1 MFRVVL
7 LGFAL
12 LAGLAAAG
20 LVMTMQPKATV
31 VVQQQQPKGEEILVA
46 VAELGLG
53 QTLTRESMRW
63 QPWPENMLNPA
74 YITRSA
80 KPDALEKLAGS
91 VLRSRI
97 TLGEPILQNKLV
109 PLKSNLLSSLLPPGK
124 RAVAVR
130 ISVENTAGGFILP
143 NDRVDVVHTIERQ
156 SGAQKHQVSRTI
168 LQNVPVLAIDQTV
181 DARRNDEKTKDDKSE
196 LKSSS
201 KSAAIGKTAT
211 LELDAEQAEVLAS
224 AEAEGRLSLS
234 LRSVAD
240 NAEAPAEVS
249 ARKLVIIRGGHPE
262 AITLFAESRHS
273 NEGEAVARKKDELRS
288 TAAPAKALNRP
299 PMGPTRVS
307 AQ

>member
-1 MFRVVL
+1 MFRVLL

-12 LAGLAAAG
+12 LSGLAAAW

-31 VVQQQQPKGEEILVA
+31 VVQQQQPKSQEILVSS
-46 VAELGLG
+46 AELGLG
-53 QTLTRESMRW
+53 QTLTKESMRW

-80 KPDALEKLAGS
+80 KPDALEELAGS

-97 TLGEPILQNKLV
+97 TVGEPILEKKLV
-109 PLKSNLLSSLLPPGK
+109 PLKSNLLSTLLPPGK
-124 RAVAVR
+124 RAVAIR

-156 SGAQKHQVSRTI
+156 RGAQKQQVSRTI

-181 DARRNDEKTKDDKSE
+181 DATRGDEKEKHDKGGS
-196 LKSSS
+196 KSSS

-211 LELDAEQAEVLAS
+211 LELDPEQAEILAS

-249 ARKLVIIRGGHPE
+249 TRKLVIIRGGHSE
-262 AITLFAESRHS
+262 AITLFANARHPS
-273 NEGEAVARKKDELRS
+273 EGEAIVMKRDEPRS
-288 TAAPAKALNRP
+288 TAAPANAFTRP
-299 PMGPTRVS
+299 RTGPTRVS

>member
-1 MFRVVL
+1 MFRVLL

-31 VVQQQQPKGEEILVA
+31 VVQQQQPKGQEILVA
-46 VAELGLG
+46 SAELGLG
-53 QTLTRESMRW
+53 QTLTKESMRW
-63 QPWPENMLNPA
+63 QLWPENMLNPA

-97 TLGEPILQNKLV
+97 TLGEPILENKLV
-109 PLKSNLLSSLLPPGK
+109 PLKSNLLSTLLPPGK
-124 RAVAVR
+124 RAVAIR
-130 ISVENTAGGFILP
+130 ISVESTAGGFILP
-143 NDRVDVVHTIERQ
+143 NDRVDIVHTIEQQ
-156 SGAQKHQVSRTI
+156 SGAHKEQISRTI

-181 DARRNDEKTKDDKSE
+181 DARREDEKMKDDKSGS
-196 LKSSS
+196 KSSS

-211 LELDAEQAEVLAS
+211 LELDPEQAEILAS
-224 AEAEGRLSLS
+224 AEAAGRLSLS

-240 NAEAPAEVS
+240 NGEAPAEVS

-262 AITLFAESRHS
+262 AVTFFANSRHPS
-273 NEGEAVARKKDELRS
+273 EGEAIAKKKDEPG
-288 TAAPAKALNRP
+288 AAQAKTLSRP
-299 PMGPTRVS
+299 RMGPTRVS
-307 AQ
+307 VQ